1 MNDFSGSSVKVDEI
15 VSFLKKDI
23 QLKEVCQKIL
33 YQKIITQAAQERS
46 LAVTPEEIQAEAN
59 KLRYAKRLEKA
70 ADTLAWLADQMIS
83 PEDWEAGI
91 CDRLIAKKLAESLF
105 AKEAEKF
112 FAQNKL
118 NFDQILLY
126 QIILPDERLA
136 QELFYQ
142 IEEREISFYEA
153 AHLYD
158 IDERRR
164 HQCGYEGK
172 LYRWS
177 FKPDISAVVFS
188 AKRKEVFGP
197 ISTDQGYHLFI
208 VEEFIPAQLT
218 PQTHQEIVDGMFKE
232 WLASELNYM
241 LHSTTA

>member
-1 MNDFSGSSVKVDEI
+1 M
-15 VSFLKKDI
+15 
-23 QLKEVCQKIL
+23 
-33 YQKIITQAAQERS
+33 
-46 LAVTPEEIQAEAN
+46 
-59 KLRYAKRLEKA
+59 
-70 ADTLAWLADQMIS
+70 
-83 PEDWEAGI
+83 AGTS
-91 CDRLIAKKLAESLF
+91 DRLIAKKLAESLF

-118 NFDQILLY
+118 NFDQIALY
-126 QIILPDERLA
+126 QMILPDERLA

-153 AHLYD
+153 AHLYE

-177 FKPDISAVVFS
+177 FKPDISAIIFS

-197 ISTDQGYHLFI
+197 IPT
-208 VEEFIPAQLT
+208 
-218 PQTHQEIVDGMFKE
+218 
-232 WLASELNYM
+232 
-241 LHSTTA
+241 